1 VWRLPCQHEKS
12 IFSDPSAVQR
22 IWVLQDRFEALMA
35 FKWETEC
42 YLCKAMKPIQHI
54 IGKEPYCDECYEKV
68 VKRK

>member
-1 VWRLPCQHEKS
+1 
-12 IFSDPSAVQR
+12 
-22 IWVLQDRFEALMA
+22 MA

-42 YLCKAMKPIQHI
+42 FLCKANKPIQHI